1 MGDNVKSHVE
11 ILPVL
16 FTIVLNCNREWCF
29 VFIDYWTFLTSL
41 NARLQHVVRP
51 SIPDAVLDV
60 FDEDD
65 RIMLENILYV
75 ALEVF
80 PTISMNLATASKEGT
95 VFRVRLPF
103 CADTQA
109 RLSCMQQLQNF
120 SPARVS
126 DVWVVLGGVSGTGAL
141 ILEICA
147 ANARLSCTQFDIVR
161 MCKRQR
167 R

>member
-1 MGDNVKSHVE
+1 MGDNVKSHIEV
-11 ILPVL
+11 VSVF
-16 FTIVLNCNREWCF
+16 FTTVLNCNREWCF
-29 VFIDYWTFLTSL
+29 VFIDYLTLLTSL
-41 NARLQHVVRP
+41 NARLQQVVLP

-60 FDEDD
+60 FEEDD

-103 CADTQA
+103 CADTQG

-126 DVWVVLGGVSGTGAL
+126 DVWVVVGGVSVTGAL